1 MVTKAFLRRHKA
13 GFSLIELLV
22 VVALVVILS
31 GIALPRVGAAIIGS
45 RLRSSSRQ
53 LLTDA
58 QNTRQ
63 NSISALAANDTEYW
77 RIRFT
82 EGYYQVYKGT
92 PNLSLVPQVAM
103 PAGVKLVAVD
113 PTSFPVEWKF
123 DRMGELTID
132 ITSIVGVQA
141 SSGAGSIFN
150 VEVSPAGRVRL
161 WVGP

>member
-1 MVTKAFLRRHKA
+1 MVTRAFLRRHKA

-31 GIALPRVGAAIIGS
+31 GIALPRVGSAIIQS

-63 NSISALAANDTEYW
+63 SSISASAANDTEYW

-123 DRMGELTID
+123 DRMGERTID

-141 SSGAGSIFN
+141 SSGAGSVFN